1 MCAHLISRNC
11 RHRLRKVSAAVA
23 ILVGVFAG
31 TVWSKPA
38 ADSNAYSI
46 AFAKTLKPELDSS
59 AVYAIDTLTIE
70 HRDFALHMD
79 SGTLYLLKPAIVD
92 SQSLVYGAFYVGSA
106 TFRFSPPLQ
115 MERDQIRRFLKSDTL
130 NRLCDAALLLFN
142 RSIYDRIVAG
152 RQTIA
157 SPPNK
162 KTGLKFKSYFDDLTI
177 REDYEVPFAAFKN
190 LIAPR
195 SKPFLAALI
204 SADATGDLVYTYDPY
219 QREEVSLYKKYREM
233 LVDVALEKLCQYSVY
248 ADSTF
253 ERLNGIDKD
262 EVRILHYDLDGSING
277 GGRYTGSAKTHLLG
291 EISGTRLLSMGL
303 HEELWLD
310 SVFDQSGSRVPFVRW
325 TKERHKGVPVYL
337 FLNTPIAKG
346 DTATL
351 TFYYH
356 GDIAESKMGVF
367 LVTAGSSWFPYYSWR
382 DNATFSMTF
391 NTPPQ
396 YAFVATGTM
405 VDSQQID
412 GQMRTKW
419 RLDTPT
425 AFATFNLGTLTRYP
439 FEIRTSDSL
448 FIYFNEH
455 HHQLMA
461 QQNVYQRTSLEQ
473 DEDTVDAVA
482 DFREE
487 TVDPSRFAEGLGVAG
502 AHMEQQVAGDIRASL
517 NLYRDLFGPVP
528 DNRLVA
534 TDLTQL
540 VSRSHPQFLTLSYA
554 TFFKSDQ
561 FGTEQL
567 HRSHVAAYQWWGEGV
582 RSESYHDAWLSVGFA
597 EYSSLLYLQRAA
609 GNDRLLYWLD
619 RYRDNI
625 ASLNKF
631 IFKTRQQAGPIILG
645 YRTSTTQSPN
655 DYDLIIYE
663 KGAYVLHMLR
673 GLMLDLNTY
682 SDSAF
687 YAMLRD
693 YFEIFY
699 GRFANT
705 RDFKAVVEKH
715 VGGDMTWFFDQWV
728 YGNAVPEYAFSY
740 KVTPDS
746 VGRYVAHCTV
756 DQTGVP
762 PEFKMPVPIEIKFR
776 AGGSAWIRQ
785 WIDKAHCEF
794 DIPIEGEPSEL
805 VFNPM
810 HFVLCNFK

>member
-1 MCAHLISRNC
+1 MYAHSINRI
-11 RHRLRKVSAAVA
+11 RLRRFRDVSAAV
-23 ILVGVFAG
+23 ILVVGVLAG
-31 TVWSKPA
+31 TVWAKPV

-46 AFAKTLKPELDSS
+46 AFDKMLKPELDSS

-70 HRDFALHMD
+70 HRDFAIHMD
-79 SGTLYLLKPAIVD
+79 SGTLYFIKPVAVD
-92 SQSLVYGAFYVGSA
+92 SQSLVYGAYYVGSA
-106 TFRFSPPLQ
+106 TFQFAPGLQ

-142 RSIYDRIVAG
+142 RPIYERIVAG
-152 RQTIA
+152 GHTVK

-162 KTGLKFKSYFDDLTI
+162 KTGLKFKSLYSDLTI

-190 LIAPR
+190 LVAPR
-195 SKPFLAALI
+195 SKPFLAVVI

-219 QREEVSLYKKYREM
+219 QREEVSLYKKYREIM
-233 LVDVALEKLCQYSVY
+233 VDMWLENLCQYSIY

-262 EVRILHYDLDGSING
+262 EVRILHYDLDGLING
-277 GGRYTGSAKTHLLG
+277 GGRYTGSAKTQLLG
-291 EISGTRLLSMGL
+291 EINGSRLLAMGL

-310 SVFDQSGSRVPFVRW
+310 SVKDQSGAGVPFVRW
-325 TKERHKGVPVYL
+325 TKERHRDVPLYL
-337 FLNTPIAKG
+337 FLNSPMAKG

-367 LVTAGSSWFPYYSWR
+367 LVTAGSSWFPYYSWS

-419 RLDTPT
+419 RLDSQTK
-425 AFATFNLGTLTRYP
+425 FATFNLGTLTRYL
-439 FEIRTSDSL
+439 FEIRKSDSL
-448 FIYFNEH
+448 FIYFNES
-455 HHQLMA
+455 HHQSMA
-461 QQNVYQRTSLEQ
+461 EQNVYQRTTLEQ
-473 DEDTVDAVA
+473 DEDTIDEVA
-482 DFREE
+482 EFRAR
-487 TVDPSRFAEGLGVAG
+487 TVDPKRFAEGMGVAG
-502 AHMEQQVAGDIRASL
+502 ASHA
-517 NLYRDLFGPVP
+517 
-528 DNRLVA
+528 
-534 TDLTQL
+534 
-540 VSRSHPQFLTLSYA
+540 HPQFLQLSYA

-561 FGTEQL
+561 FGTEQIY
-567 HRSHVAAYQWWGEGV
+567 RSHEVAHQWWGVGV
-582 RSESYHDAWLSVGFA
+582 RTESYRDAWLSEGFA
-597 EYSSLLYLQRAA
+597 EYSSLLYLQRVS
-609 GNDRLLYWLD
+609 GNDKLLYWLD
-619 RYRDNI
+619 RYRDDVAN
-625 ASLNKF
+625 LNKF
-631 IFKTRQQAGPIILG
+631 LFKTRQQAGPIILG

-693 YFEIFY
+693 YFEIFN

-705 RDFKAVVEKH
+705 RDFKAVVETH
-715 VGGDMTWFFDQWV
+715 VGADMTWFFDQWV
-728 YGNAVPEYAFSY
+728 YGNAIPEYAFSY

-746 VGRYVAHCTV
+746 VGRYVARCTV

-785 WIDKAHCEF
+785 WIDKPHCEF

-810 HFVLCNFK
+810 HFVLCEVK